1 MQSYT
6 KRSYPDV
13 NYATLHLNIQISEK
27 LFLKNVIL
35 NCYYLILQRQFC
47 KNYHLVDQ
55 LYVKYIDL
63 QLRTSIFSVDTQKV
77 ISKKFKK
84 ASIIDLCVTDVIR
97 VC

>member
-1 MQSYT
+1 MLSITFLSNRAHACLVYQ
-6 KRSYPDV
+6 
-13 NYATLHLNIQISEK
+13 LN
-27 LFLKNVIL
+27 
-35 NCYYLILQRQFC
+35 
-47 KNYHLVDQ
+47 
-55 LYVKYIDL
+55 VKYIDL